1 MKTEQEFLDQFR
13 HEWGGMILD
22 AATSGLHGA
31 ELSLFTRQILRKVDT
46 QIVKM
51 YRALN
56 PPATLPA
63 NGVPA
68 KADKPAAARP

>member
-22 AATSGLHGA
+22 ALDARNGPA
-31 ELSLFTRQILRKVDT
+31 LSTFTRQILRKVDA

-51 YRALN
+51 YRALAQ
-56 PPATLPA
+56 PAPLA
-63 NGVPA
+63 NGTNKPA
-68 KADKPAAARP
+68 EKPAAARP